1 MSDSTR
7 IPPTPVTISPDTP
20 TPHFDVDEMRR
31 IFEADQSHDNEQMN
45 SSFLHLKSQTS
56 TDGLIRPETALL
68 AEFDQLMKDFE
79 VWSHAHVSRRAIEDQ
94 MDLENMAQELAK
106 EEERNQQQKNSI
118 AALMRSIVGAVEA
131 FRQDKI
137 DVSPVPTQD

>member
-1 MSDSTR
+1 MTDNTR
-7 IPPTPVTISPDTP
+7 IPPTSTPVTINPDTP

-31 IFEADQSHDNEQMN
+31 VFEADQNHDNEQMN
-45 SSFLHLKSQTS
+45 T
-56 TDGLIRPETALL
+56 LL

-137 DVSPVPTQD
+137 DVSPVSTQD